1 MAYKHGSGVK
11 REIRGISDYKKDNFA
26 HILYDIKIL
35 YSLLAYP

>member
-1 MAYKHGSGVK
+1 MALAL
-11 REIRGISDYKKDNFA
+11 REITSISDYKKDNFA